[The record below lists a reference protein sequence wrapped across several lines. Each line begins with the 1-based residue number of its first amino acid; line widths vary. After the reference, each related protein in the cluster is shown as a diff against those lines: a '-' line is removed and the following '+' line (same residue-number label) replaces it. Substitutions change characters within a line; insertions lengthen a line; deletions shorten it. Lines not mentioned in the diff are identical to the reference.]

1 MRISSQEST
10 AAFSGGD
17 RRASSGIRQLHASRI
32 DMVVDL
38 PSDIFIVEFMPDKSA
53 SAAVKQME
61 GKDYAGKYAFPGK
74 RVALIVS

>member
-1 MRISSQEST
+1 
-10 AAFSGGD
+10 
-17 RRASSGIRQLHASRI
+17 
-32 DMVVDL
+32 MVVDL
-38 PSDIFIVEFMPDKSA
+38 PSDIFIVEFMPDKSV